1 LARFEVKGTDDL
13 ANALES
19 LGGKTGD
26 IARTMISYGAV
37 EMVKSWQDTIKKRGH
52 VLTGQME
59 KSVKPT
65 KIKDVDGAL
74 SVEVYPQ
81 GKDDKG
87 VRNAEKAF
95 LAHYG
100 WSSHTGDHFVDEVEE
115 EGGEKAVEAM
125 EKVMDQFI
133 KMKGGN

>member
-1 LARFEVKGTDDL
+1 MARFEVKGTDDL

-26 IARTMISYGAV
+26 IARTMIRYGAV

-95 LAHYG
+95 LAH
-100 WSSHTGDHFVDEVEE
+100 
-115 EGGEKAVEAM
+115 
-125 EKVMDQFI
+125 
-133 KMKGGN
+133 

>member
-1 LARFEVKGTDDL
+1 MARFEVKGTDDL

-26 IARTMISYGAV
+26 IAQTMIRYGAV

-59 KSVKPT
+59 KSVQPT
-65 KIKDVDGAL
+65 KIKNEGGEL
-74 SVEVYPQ
+74 SIEVYPK

-100 WSSHTGDHFVDEVEE
+100 WSRHTGDHFVDEVEE